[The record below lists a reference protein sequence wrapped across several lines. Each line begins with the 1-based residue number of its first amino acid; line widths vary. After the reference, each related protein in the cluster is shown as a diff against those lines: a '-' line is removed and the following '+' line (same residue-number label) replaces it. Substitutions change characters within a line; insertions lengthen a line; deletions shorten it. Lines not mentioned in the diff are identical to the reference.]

1 MSYFPPPT
9 TAPAGWYPD
18 PHGWG
23 QRYFDGRAWAPP
35 VPRFD
40 EPEQHPSLPLRAA
53 LGALAVLM
61 VSLVL
66 GKVIVEALVSYDWP
80 LIVYIA
86 ISVVL
91 SYGPS
96 VVWGIYVRRRWGAG
110 RLASL
115 GWKFRWSD
123 LGWGPLTWLAAVL
136 SQSVLAAA
144 VLIFE
149 IPLSSN
155 IDGTSDFDADRAYLI
170 ATLIAAVIAA
180 PIVEE
185 IVFRGLVMRGFLSRM
200 GPVAAIGLQGV
211 LFGVAH
217 VDPVR
222 GIGQHRTRP
231 GALGGRCRVR
241 GSRLFHPSAGTDRD
255 RPRDLQCRRVH
266 DRAHGGVGRRRSQLR
281 ARSSWRYQSSSST
294 RLSIRRT
301 SPNHAAS
308 NTTTTE
314 SIRSTGRSVS
324 TSTTSTYSSDA
335 RGSASIEATTV
346 RANRCR

>member
-1 MSYFPPPT
+1 MTKFPPPT

-18 PHGWG
+18 PQGVG
-23 QRYFDGRAWAPP
+23 QRYFDGHAWTP
-35 VPRFD
+35 VYPRF
-40 EPEQHPSLPLRAA
+40 EQPEQHPSLPIWAA
-53 LGALAVLM
+53 LGALAVLI

-66 GKVIVEALVSYDWP
+66 GKVILEALISYEWS

-96 VVWGIYVRRRWGAG
+96 VAWGIYVRRRWGAG

-136 SQSVLAAA
+136 SQSVFAAA

-155 IDGTSDFDADRAYLI
+155 IDGAGDFDTDRAYLI
-170 ATLIAAVIAA
+170 ATLVAAVIAA

-200 GPVAAIGLQGV
+200 GPVAAISLQGV

-217 VDPVR
+217 IDPVR
-222 GIGQHRTRP
+222 GSGNVGLAMVLSAVGVTFGAAAYLTHR
-231 GALGGRCRVR
+231 LGPTVIAHAIFNGVVLTIVFT
-241 GSRLFHPSAGTDRD
+241 GVLDGVDRD
-255 RPRDLQCRRVH
+255 F
-266 DRAHGGVGRRRSQLR
+266 GRG
-281 ARSSWRYQSSSST
+281 T
-294 RLSIRRT
+294 LSAV
-301 SPNHAAS
+301 SVVAEHAVIDQPHIA
-308 NTTTTE
+308 E
-314 SIRSTGRSVS
+314 PAGQQH
-324 TSTTSTYSSDA
+324 
-335 RGSASIEATTV
+335 
-346 RANRCR
+346 NRW

>member
-18 PHGWG
+18 PQGWG
-23 QRYFDGRAWAPP
+23 QRYFDGRAWAPAM
-35 VPRFD
+35 PRFD

-110 RLASL
+110 RLVSL

-123 LGWGPLTWLAAVL
+123 LGWGPLTWLAAVV

-155 IDGTSDFDADRAYLI
+155 IDGTGDFDADRAYLI

-222 GIGQHRTRP
+222 GSATSGSRW
-231 GALGGRCRVR
+231 CSR
-241 GSRLFHPSAGTDRD
+241 GSVSRSGQPPIFTHRLGPTVIAHAIFNGVVFAIVLTGVFDDVDRNFGRGVVAVSVVD
-255 RPRDLQCRRVH
+255 QHAVVDQAHVAEPGGEQH
-266 DRAHGGVGRRRSQLR
+266 DDG
-281 ARSSWRYQSSSST
+281 
-294 RLSIRRT
+294 
-301 SPNHAAS
+301 
-308 NTTTTE
+308 
-314 SIRSTGRSVS
+314 
-324 TSTTSTYSSDA
+324 
-335 RGSASIEATTV
+335 
-346 RANRCR
+346 